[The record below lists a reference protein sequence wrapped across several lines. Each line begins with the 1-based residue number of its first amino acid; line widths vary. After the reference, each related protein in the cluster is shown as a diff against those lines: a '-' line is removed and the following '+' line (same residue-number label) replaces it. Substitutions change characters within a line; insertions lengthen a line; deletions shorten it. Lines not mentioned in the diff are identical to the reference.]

1 VLGLVG
7 LAVPVQARLPRFVQ
21 VRCLFRFSGANT
33 PERLLVSDPCSTASF
48 TICYLELSY
57 HPPRLLPL
65 LSVCHLHETFAPTA
79 STASTMS
86 SPSSPTSDRLS
97 NPSNLP
103 QISTMA
109 PRDRSRGR
117 DVHIYDFK
125 DPTTVLG
132 GLILT
137 NGVTNTNFYS
147 MVEIL
152 VLFTS
157 DFELRDEGDTQI
169 EKNDEPL
176 QPGRYYI
183 NAAGKFL
190 YNHLVVLS

>member
-1 VLGLVG
+1 MHCLFGFSRGNYALASFFFPILVPLPLKALAIISLPYPSSNP
-7 LAVPVQARLPRFVQ
+7 LAV
-21 VRCLFRFSGANT
+21 
-33 PERLLVSDPCSTASF
+33 
-48 TICYLELSY
+48 Y
-57 HPPRLLPL
+57 
-65 LSVCHLHETFAPTA
+65 ETFAPTA

-86 SPSSPTSDRLS
+86 SPSSPTSGC
-97 NPSNLP
+97 PSDPSSLP

-117 DVHIYDFK
+117 DVYIYDAK
-125 DPTTVLG
+125 DPNTVLG

-137 NGVTNTNFYS
+137 NGVTNTNLYS

-152 VLFTS
+152 VLFMS
-157 DFELRDEGDTQI
+157 DFELQNEGDTKI
-169 EKNDEPL
+169 ERNDDPL

-190 YNHLVVLS
+190 YHYIVVLS